1 MNRLKQKWEEL
12 QSRPKKKMTRS
23 RVVCFVLAF
32 VVVMGLWLAFTKRGE
47 IARYAFL
54 RSLEQDPRA
63 ERVVRVYSGDAKVAE
78 YFGRYLVEVYS
89 GKVVVYN
96 QDTHE
101 VVEVYGNDYTVV
113 DSSHVTEEPQEQD

>member
-1 MNRLKQKWEEL
+1 MNRLRQKWEEL

-23 RVVCFVLAF
+23 RVVCFALAF
-32 VVVMGLWLAFTKRGE
+32 IVVMGLWLAFTKRGE

-63 ERVVRVYSGDAKVAE
+63 ERVVRIYSGDAKVAE

-113 DSSHVTEEPQEQD
+113 DSSRVTEEPQEQD